1 MDSGPSRHGH
11 FGARD
16 GSPPRVGCAAT
27 NRTAALRRRLAGL
40 RIGGGIGPS
49 GSRLG
54 CPSDDERTVWPETGS
69 PACWSTPEPRAAKGD
84 LRVPTARRSIGVL
97 RDFRPRGSNAAPFG
111 ARGSGAQTTSPPGVD
126 VRGERALR
134 HVRARAPKDAEQ
146 KLEPP
151 VPLFGASTGSRTSLF
166 GDASR
171 SRRQP
176 SAFGRWTDAVDP
188 PPG

>member
-1 MDSGPSRHGH
+1 MCGH
-11 FGARD
+11 QPHPRRFGADSPISGSGRVPVLRD
-16 GSPPRVGCAAT
+16 RDSAVPVMTKDCLARDRLSSLLENAGATSRQGS
-27 NRTAALRRRLAGL
+27 
-40 RIGGGIGPS
+40 PS
-49 GSRLG
+49 GSH
-54 CPSDDERTVWPETGS
+54 GS
-69 PACWSTPEPRAAKGD
+69 PID
-84 LRVPTARRSIGVL
+84 RSPSG
-97 RDFRPRGSNAAPFG
+97 FRPRGSNAAPFG

-134 HVRARAPKDAEQ
+134 HVRARAPKDAEL

-176 SAFGRWTDAVDP
+176 CAFGHRTDAVDSP
-188 PPG
+188 SG